1 MDGVVSPAG
10 ISLADISLANQD
22 ATIKKIRK
30 TLWSAS
36 VELQESFRDAPLE
49 HHGKTEHAN
58 ESGDQIAHMDH
69 LADEIFMRH
78 LAANP
83 RVRCVVS
90 EEQARPV
97 TFPDH
102 DADGFCVVLDPLD
115 GSQNICPGLPVG
127 PIFGLFPTPEP
138 TMGREMVAA
147 GYALLSS
154 RDTFVWADRLG
165 ASSEPLGQN
174 AGPENMGS
182 PRDDP
187 AAHEK
192 EGDPGRTRHRFQIP
206 NKGSFYAINEGNSA
220 KWASKVV
227 VDFVGTLKREGR
239 SIRWMASMVGDV
251 HRVLMEGGVFLY
263 PTDTSRPQ
271 GRLRKLYECFPMAF
285 VCEKSGGH
293 AVVPETCTPILD
305 LPVHMNDPHE
315 RLSCLFSGKHEC
327 ETYFGN
333 FQSHAMTATRQQQ
346 HAFGDYYVF

>member
-1 MDGVVSPAG
+1 MDTA
-10 ISLADISLANQD
+10 ISLANTSPTTNMPSTDQD
-22 ATIKKIRK
+22 ATIEKIRQ

-36 VELQESFRDAPLE
+36 VELQEVFRNAPLE

-58 ESGDQIAHMDH
+58 ESGDQISHMDH

-90 EEQARPV
+90 EEQTRPV

-138 TMGREMVAA
+138 TVGREMVAA

-154 RDTFVWADRLG
+154 RDIFVWADRLG

-174 AGPENMGS
+174 ARNKNME
-182 PRDDP
+182 PPQDDP
-187 AAHEK
+187 AHDDDEAPEH
-192 EGDPGRTRHRFQIP
+192 TRHYFRVP
-206 NKGSFYAINEGNSA
+206 SKGSFYAINEGNSA
-220 KWASKVV
+220 KWSSKVV
-227 VDFVGTLKREGR
+227 VDLVGALKLEGR

-305 LPVHMNDPHE
+305 LPVHMGDPHE
-315 RLSCLFSGKHEC
+315 RLSCLLSGEHEGQA
-327 ETYFGN
+327 YFEK
-333 FQSHAMTATRQQQ
+333 FKSHAMAATRQQ